1 MGLTIAQVEAISR
14 EVGLPSSRWGE
25 ADHWSVMA
33 VLYAVVEDIPV
44 EQAKAM
50 TVAQLGAAMSFAEE
64 DDTES
69 ADPTQASG

>member
-1 MGLTIAQVEAISR
+1 MGLTIAQVEAISA

-33 VLYAVVEDIPV
+33 VVYAVVEDIPV
-44 EQAKAM
+44 AEAKAM
-50 TVAQLGAAMSFAEE
+50 TVAQLSSRMYLME
-64 DDTES
+64 DEES